1 MFTDEKPYWWDIQS
15 EYVKI
20 ESLVLNV
27 KDKIRNGGRDW
38 VDDVKEDTVAKFT
51 KGKHTMV

>member
-1 MFTDEKPYWWDIQS
+1 
-15 EYVKI
+15 
-20 ESLVLNV
+20 V

-38 VDDVKEDTVAKFT
+38 VDDVKEDSVAKFT